1 MTYNTRTIQ
10 MEALSSP
17 IALGRSAQIYAFENN
32 RVLKLFWDTIPDQEI
47 QAEFRNTCEASDLGV
62 CSMDCH
68 AKVIAQNRSGIVLDR
83 IDGISLTRMPEKNPL
98 YFFKLP
104 NILADLHLQLHQAR
118 TEKLPDIRL
127 VASQTLDRTPL
138 QFLGPDQ
145 KAQTRQTIEALP
157 EGETLLHMDFH
168 PENVLV
174 SDTDL
179 VPIDWMTAA
188 RGVPAADVAA
198 TVFLL
203 RDAELM
209 PGISKAKE
217 TFYEIVR
224 RYILKKYLKC
234 YLSQSGL
241 SMKAIDLWR
250 LPILVLRLGLWDIDS
265 ERDRLKSEIL
275 ALLSGTGELK

>member
-1 MTYNTRTIQ
+1 MTDNTQTIQ

-17 IALGRSAQIYAFENN
+17 VALGRSAQIYVWGKK

-47 QAEFRNTCEASDLGV
+47 QAEFRNTCEASNLGV
-62 CSMDCH
+62 CSMACH
-68 AKVIAQNRSGIVLDR
+68 AKVIAGNRSGIVLDR
-83 IDGISLTRMPEKNPL
+83 IDGNSLTRMPEKNPL

-118 TEKLPDIRL
+118 TDKLPDIRQ
-127 VASQTLDRTPL
+127 VAAQTLDRTPL
-138 QFLGPDQ
+138 QFLSPDQ
-145 KAQTRQTIEALP
+145 KARARQTILALP
-157 EGETLLHMDFH
+157 EGKTLLHMDFH

-174 SDTDL
+174 SGCDF

-188 RGVPAADVAA
+188 RGVIAADVAA

-224 RYILKKYLKC
+224 RFILKKYLKR
-234 YLSQSGL
+234 YLAQSGL
-241 SMKAIDLWR
+241 PMENVDLWR
-250 LPILVLRLGLWDIDS
+250 LPILVLRLGQWDINS
-265 ERDRLKSEIL
+265 ERDRLKNEII
-275 ALLSGTGELK
+275 ALLSGTGEL